1 MSKPKVIHTAPVE
14 SVFNLP
20 VKVVPGAS
28 SNSIAGWL
36 GESLRVRVTAAPER
50 GKANAAVES
59 IVADALGLPKSAVRV
74 VSGKTSA
81 RKVLAIEGL
90 PKADAMSVLTVE

>member
-1 MSKPKVIHTAPVE
+1 MPVETEFNLSVKVI
-14 SVFNLP
+14 
-20 VKVVPGAS
+20 PGAS
-28 SNSIAGWL
+28 SSSIAGWL

-81 RKVLAIEGL
+81 RKILAVTGL
-90 PKADAMSVLTVE
+90 SKSDVMSLLAAS